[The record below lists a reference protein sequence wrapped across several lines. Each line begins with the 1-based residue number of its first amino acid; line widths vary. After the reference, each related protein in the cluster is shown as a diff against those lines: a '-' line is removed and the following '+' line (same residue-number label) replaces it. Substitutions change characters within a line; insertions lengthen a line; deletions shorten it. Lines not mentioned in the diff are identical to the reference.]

1 MPADQLI
8 HGYVAN
14 EETYEDQTPIIE
26 EGRKGVWVYAI
37 LEGRAVVK
45 KRTPKGIVTVARLTE
60 GDLFGEMGLFERG
73 AGLRSAS
80 VVADGPIR
88 VGVLDNDRLLRDYEK
103 LSPQLKGLIK
113 AIIIRLDTLTN
124 IACEL
129 ALQ

>member
-60 GDLFGEMGLFERG
+60 GDLFGEMGLFEGG

-80 VVADGPIR
+80 VVSEGPIR

-124 IACEL
+124 IACEM